1 MSNLRTTRTTTKRA
15 VAATTET
22 DLRRSNTDLVVIS
35 EGATKLV
42 AVVALSFVGGG
53 GVGGR

>member
-1 MSNLRTTRTTTKRA
+1 MSNLRTTIKRA